1 MTERIMEEKALQE
14 AEAAGSAASPF
25 TTTYR
30 LTAVSRRDEMT

>member
-1 MTERIMEEKALQE
+1 MTARIMKEKASQE

-30 LTAVSRRDEMT
+30 LAAMQCHREMK

>member
-1 MTERIMEEKALQE
+1 MTARIMKEKASQE

-30 LTAVSRRDEMT
+30 LAAMPQRDEMT